1 MRGDRV
7 QRMMTR
13 EEINGILLFDPF
25 NIRYLTGYKPTC
37 AAGSSVAVLAPD
49 KEPLLI
55 VPHEEHELAKA
66 NSWFRNVLSYSPQQK
81 EEIHSPFLGCIHD
94 AIDQHNL
101 QAVDMGIELDFV
113 SARRFEDLKRL
124 LPDAGFKNITVPM
137 NELRMVKDDIEIE
150 KIQSAVQI
158 AENGLLAAIEFIQPG
173 ISEIEV
179 AAEVER
185 TLRRA
190 GATNTGY
197 PTVIAS
203 GNRATNPYVPASRR
217 EIGAGELVVISIS
230 AISDDYCSKI
240 TRTIVTEKPSKKQ
253 QGLFKCAFD
262 AISAARNQLNPE
274 TLVRDIAL
282 SIRRI
287 AEDKGYLEFLS
298 QQMGSGVGLQPHE
311 PPSVSTSNETP
322 LLPGMVFSIET
333 GFFDNNIGGVHLGDM
348 VLCQKDGA
356 FTTLNQISLDL
367 I

>member
-1 MRGDRV
+1 MRSDRV

-25 NIRYLTGYKPTC
+25 NIRYLTGYKPVSVG
-37 AAGSSVAVLAPD
+37 GSSVAVLAPD
-49 KEPLLI
+49 VEPWLI
-55 VPHEEHELAKA
+55 VPQEEYELAKV
-66 NSWFRNVLSYSPQQK
+66 NSWFRNVLSYSHQK
-81 EEIHSPFLGCIHD
+81 KEGIQSPFLGCIHD

-101 QAVDMGIELDFV
+101 QAVDIGIELDFV
-113 SARRFEDLKRL
+113 SARRFEELKRL

-150 KIQSAVQI
+150 KIQSAVQT
-158 AENGLLAAIEFIQPG
+158 AENGLLAALEFIQPG

-203 GNRATNPYVPASRR
+203 GNRATYPYVPASRR
-217 EIGAGELVVISIS
+217 EIGADELVVISIS
-230 AISDDYCSKI
+230 AINDDYCSKV
-240 TRTIVTEKPSKKQ
+240 TRTIVTGKPNKKQ
-253 QGLFKCAFD
+253 HAMFKCALD
-262 AISAARNQLNPE
+262 AVSAAQNQLNPE
-274 TLVRDIAL
+274 THVRDIAL

-287 AEDKGYLEFLS
+287 AEQKGYLEVLN
-298 QQMGSGVGLQPHE
+298 QQMGNGVGLQPHE
-311 PPSVSTSNETP
+311 PPHVSTSNESP
-322 LLPGMVFSIET
+322 LLPGMVFTIET
-333 GFFDNNIGGVHLGDM
+333 GFFDPSIGGVHLGNM
-348 VLCQKDGA
+348 VLCQKDGVY
-356 FTTLNQISLDL
+356 TTLNQISLDL